1 MANLQLP
8 IVPSRLHRYRSLS
21 RSAKAIDEEIESI
34 IKNYIYCSDF
44 SRMNDPMEGFY
55 RPSKLLKGS
64 EDYKSIIREI
74 THRKSGV
81 GIACFSETDENVL
94 MWTHYAGNYEGI
106 CISYSGS
113 ELMRGLASSVS
124 LVRLAYVDEP
134 PMIFPSHAQNA
145 DSAALRILSQKK
157 YNWAYER
164 EWRILGSVGKVSLGH
179 AKAIKRI
186 SFGSRINPGYRRRI
200 LDAIQGTNI
209 EAYSMEIDGY
219 DHSWESIPVRPPVRK
234 KAAKRK
240 GRRL

>member
-1 MANLQLP
+1 MGHLQPP
-8 IVPSRLHRYRSLS
+8 IVPSRLHRYRSLV
-21 RSAKAIDEEIESI
+21 RNAHAIDEEIESVLE
-34 IKNYIYCSDF
+34 NYIYCADF

-64 EDYKSIIREI
+64 ADYRAILRDITNSKSD
-74 THRKSGV
+74 V

-94 MWTHYAGNYEGI
+94 MWTHYAGNYTGI

-113 ELMRGLASSVS
+113 ELLKGLSDSAS

-145 DSAALRILSQKK
+145 DNAAVRILSQKK

-164 EWRILGSVGKVSLGH
+164 EWRILATVGKVSLGR
-179 AKAIKRI
+179 AKAVKRI
-186 SFGSRINPGYRRRI
+186 SFGSRIDPVHRDKI
-200 LDAIQGTNI
+200 LNAIRGTNI

-219 DHSWESIPVRPPVRK
+219 DHTWESIAVGPRK
-234 KAAKRK
+234 RTTKRK
-240 GRRL
+240 TPKR